1 MIFETGGRTE
11 TKEPSPCLS
20 PSLCLNPCY
29 NIWHKELDRVKS
41 ESILNK
47 VMHFLVHV
55 TLLIMMWADG
65 VMPLAYLNIL
75 VFE

>member
-1 MIFETGGRTE
+1 M
-11 TKEPSPCLS
+11 
-20 PSLCLNPCY
+20 
-29 NIWHKELDRVKS
+29 KS
-41 ESILNK
+41 ESVLNK
-47 VMHFLVHV
+47 VMHFPVHV

>member
-1 MIFETGGRTE
+1 M
-11 TKEPSPCLS
+11 
-20 PSLCLNPCY
+20 
-29 NIWHKELDRVKS
+29 KS
-41 ESILNK
+41 ESVLNK